1 MRKWKG
7 RWHAS
12 TSFLICGIVVVLGTL
27 LYPLILLFFT
37 TIALV
42 HPICRKLVPGKTGDD
57 PPARENEV
65 GK

>member
-1 MRKWKG
+1 MRNWKG
-7 RWHAS
+7 HWNAS

-42 HPICRKLVPGKTGDD
+42 HPIYRKLLPGKATDD
-57 PPARENEV
+57 PPVRESEA